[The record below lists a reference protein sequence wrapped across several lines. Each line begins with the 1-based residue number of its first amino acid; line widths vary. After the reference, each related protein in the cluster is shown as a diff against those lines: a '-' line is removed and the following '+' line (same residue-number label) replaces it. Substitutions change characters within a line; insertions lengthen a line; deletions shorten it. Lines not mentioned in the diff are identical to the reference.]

1 MPVFAWL
8 FNGIV
13 LLLRWIA
20 GAIIT
25 NIGKLMTSFWAGLL
39 FYLPA
44 VIPKILAALG
54 VGTVT
59 YVLGGFGL
67 DVIYNAVEAR
77 LSGLPADMLTYL
89 KMTGFPE
96 ALSIL
101 FGALSARLTYS
112 ALGATKKSF
121 TWNA

>member
-1 MPVFAWL
+1 MPVFVWL
-8 FNGIV
+8 FNAIV
-13 LLLRWIA
+13 TLIRWF
-20 GAIIT
+20 GVSIIT
-25 NIGKLMTSFWAGLL
+25 GIGRLMTNFWAGLL
-39 FYLPA
+39 FFLPSI
-44 VIPKILAALG
+44 IPKILAALG

-67 DVIYNAVEAR
+67 DVIYDAVEAR
-77 LSGLPADMLTYL
+77 LNGLPVDMLTYL

-112 ALGATKKSF
+112 ALGATKKTF